1 LKSND
6 FAVIINRL
14 KVDDAAAAKNAILQL
29 RQERRD
35 RRRVLSERLARWMP
49 PLYKKAHIRQLNA
62 NLRQRLLTMP
72 KEQGLLLWGA
82 SGVGKTHT
90 AMALIRWHIT
100 QRNAV
105 QRFTYTELLLKLR
118 ACFNGGGNEQAVIK
132 SLMDVPV
139 LFIDDLAAGS
149 LSDYSTMAVLNI
161 IDGRIEQ
168 CRPTIITSNLSPES
182 IEQVFGERLGSRLKT
197 FLALKISG
205 QDKRK

>member
-1 LKSND
+1 
-6 FAVIINRL
+6 
-14 KVDDAAAAKNAILQL
+14 
-29 RQERRD
+29 
-35 RRRVLSERLARWMP
+35 
-49 PLYKKAHIRQLNA
+49 
-62 NLRQRLLTMP
+62 MP

-82 SGVGKTHT
+82 SGVGKTYT
-90 AMALIRWHIT
+90 AMALIRWHIMR
-100 QRNAV
+100 RNAV

-118 ACFNGGGNEQAVIK
+118 SCFNGGGNEQAVIK

-168 CRPTIITSNLSPES
+168 CRPTIITSNLSPEN